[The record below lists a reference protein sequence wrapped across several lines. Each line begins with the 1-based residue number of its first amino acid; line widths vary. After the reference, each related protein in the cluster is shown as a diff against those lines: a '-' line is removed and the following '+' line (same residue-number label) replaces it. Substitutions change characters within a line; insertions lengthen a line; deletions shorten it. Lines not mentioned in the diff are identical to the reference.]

1 MRRKLERERADREG
15 WRRWSAAILLGILL
29 GSLVPGG
36 EINGQTVDP
45 PAPGQTAAESD
56 PLTTATTELKLGKYS
71 AALAQFRTLLQQ
83 NPGEER
89 AQVGL
94 LRGLLETGGYAEAER
109 EARRF
114 LSRPEAS
121 AEVHWLLGEALRRT
135 GRDREAL
142 AEFRLAARAP
152 APETRLRAWLRE
164 AEMLRSTGE
173 EEAATTVLGRLAE
186 FYEDEV
192 VTGADELTSIAQA
205 LVHLERYQQANDLF
219 LEAIAA
225 DETWIEA
232 HLGAGELYTSKY
244 NYSEAAEFFAD
255 ALKINEQSAR
265 AHLGIARNRRIGG
278 GEAMAASLARALKI
292 NPNDVEAK
300 VLAAA
305 VDLEAER
312 YGSAATQID
321 EALAIH
327 PRSTEALSLRAA
339 LAWLQDRSAD
349 QTRAVEATLAIHPRY
364 GMVYEVLGHF
374 ATQMRR
380 YRESVAFLRQAVE
393 ASPRLWSSH
402 LALGIGLLR
411 LGEMAEGRA
420 ALETAFRGDPF
431 NLWAKNTLDLLDS
444 MKEYGE
450 TRTGDFLI
458 RTAAEET
465 PVLSGY
471 AGDLLVEARER
482 LSQRYRFTPRAPI
495 SVEIFPNHDDFAVR
509 ALGLPGLGALGV
521 CFGQVIAQ
529 DSPSARA
536 GTPFNW
542 GSTLWHE
549 YAHVITLQM
558 TEHRIPRWFSEGL
571 SVYEEHRAYPGWGDD
586 WTIDHL
592 RAWAEGRWFKISEID
607 QGFLRPKRPDDI
619 GLAYFQASQ
628 ICHFIEERYGFEA
641 ILAML
646 EGYRVRKKTPEILR
660 EVLKLTEAE
669 FDRAFEAAVRTRI
682 EAPLK
687 ALASALPAAATD
699 GTALPPPL
707 RAASGA
713 TPDPEQL
720 AALADAAPH
729 DYPANLRAGMAHFD
743 QKNYDR
749 ARPYLERAVELFPYQ
764 AGIGNPFDKLATI
777 HEAEGD
783 QEKVASALRGWVA
796 YDENQAEPLRRL
808 ARWREGRGEKQEAID
823 LLRQSF
829 YIDPFHYAAHSQ
841 AGRLH
846 LDLGQPEKAIRELE
860 VALANR
866 PPNPAEAHFQLGRA
880 LRAGG
885 RWGEAKE
892 SVLRALEMAPSYA
905 EAQELLLDLIDNPP
919 PVEDKSGKGAPPP
932 PSRN

>member
-1 MRRKLERERADREG
+1 MRRERARADRVG
-15 WRRWSAAILLGILL
+15 WRRGSRAIVLGILL
-29 GSLVPGG
+29 GSFAAGA
-36 EINGQTVDP
+36 ETIGQTVDAP
-45 PAPGQTAAESD
+45 PPSSSAVEGDA
-56 PLTTATTELKLGKYS
+56 LTVATTELKQGKYS
-71 AALAQFRTLLQQ
+71 AAMARFRTLLQQ
-83 NPGEER
+83 NPGEEK

-114 LSRPEAS
+114 LSRPEAA
-121 AEVHWLLGEALRRT
+121 AEVRWLLGEVLRRT

-142 AEFRLAARAP
+142 AEFRLAGGAAET
-152 APETRLRAWLRE
+152 ATRLRAWLRE
-164 AEMLRSTGE
+164 AEVLRSIGE
-173 EEAATTVLGRLAE
+173 EEPSLTILQRLVD

-244 NYSEAAEFFAD
+244 NYSEAAEFFTD
-255 ALKINEQSAR
+255 ALKINEQSGR
-265 AHLGIARNRRIGG
+265 AHLGMARNRRIGG

-312 YGSAATQID
+312 YGSAATQIE

-349 QTRAVEATLAIHPRY
+349 QARAVEATLAIHPRY
-364 GMVYEVLGHF
+364 GMIYEVLGHF

-411 LGEMAEGRA
+411 LGEIAEGRT

-450 TRTGDFLI
+450 TRQGDFLI
-458 RTAAEET
+458 RTAPAET
-465 PVLSGY
+465 KVLSGY
-471 AGDLLVEARER
+471 AAELLQKAQES
-482 LSQRYRFTPRAPI
+482 LSRRYRFTPQAPI

-542 GSTLWHE
+542 GITLWHE

-592 RAWAEGRWFKISEID
+592 RALSEGRWFKISEID

-646 EGYRVRKKTPEILR
+646 EGYRTRKKTPEILR

-669 FDRAFEAAVRTRI
+669 FDRAFEAAVRSRI
-682 EAPLK
+682 ERPLK
-687 ALASALPAAATD
+687 ALASVLPVA
-699 GTALPPPL
+699 GTEGTTPPPPI
-707 RAASGA
+707 RATSGA
-713 TPDPEQL
+713 PPDPEQL
-720 AALADAAPH
+720 AALADAAPD

-749 ARPYLERAVELFPYQ
+749 ARPFLERAVGLFPYQ
-764 AGIGNPFDKLATI
+764 TGIGNPFERLATI
-777 HEAEGD
+777 YETQGN
-783 QEKVASALRGWVA
+783 QEKMADALRGWLA
-796 YDENQAEPLRRL
+796 CDENQAEPLRRL
-808 ARWREGRGEKQEAID
+808 ANWRRGRGERQEAVA

-829 YIDPFHYAAHSQ
+829 YIDPFNHAAHTL
-841 AGRLH
+841 AGTIH
-846 LDLGQPEKAIRELE
+846 LEMEEPEKAIREYE
-860 VALANR
+860 IAIANQ
-866 PPNPAEAHFQLGRA
+866 PPNLAEAHFLLARA
-880 LRAGG
+880 FRAA
-885 RWGEAKE
+885 RRLNEAKE

-905 EAQELLLDLIDNPP
+905 EAQELLLDLVDLAPP
-919 PVEDKSGKGAPPP
+919 AEDKSGKEATP
-932 PSRN
+932 PSSRN

>member
-1 MRRKLERERADREG
+1 MRVERAREG
-15 WRRWSAAILLGILL
+15 RVGWRHWSRAILVGILL
-29 GSLVPGG
+29 GSLATSSQVS
-36 EINGQTVDP
+36 
-45 PAPGQTAAESD
+45 GQTADAPPPNPVAVELD
-56 PLTTATTELKLGKYS
+56 PLTAAITELKQGKYT
-71 AALAQFRTLLQQ
+71 AAMARFRTLLQQ
-83 NPGEER
+83 NPGEEK
-89 AQVGL
+89 AQAGL
-94 LRGLLETGGYAEAER
+94 LVALLETGGYTEAER

-114 LSRPEAS
+114 LGRPEAY
-121 AEVHWLLGEALRRT
+121 AEVHWLLGEVLRRT

-142 AEFRLAARAP
+142 AEFRLAAGAP
-152 APETRLRAWLRE
+152 TPATRLRAWLRE
-164 AEMLRSTGE
+164 AEVLRSTGE
-173 EEAATTVLGRLAE
+173 EEEARTILNRLVE

-192 VTGADELTSIAQA
+192 VTGADELTSIAQSF
-205 LVHLERYQQANDLF
+205 VHLERYQQANDLF
-219 LEAIAA
+219 LEAISA

-265 AHLGIARNRRIGG
+265 AHLGLARNRRISG
-278 GEAMAASLARALKI
+278 GEEMAGSLARALKI

-300 VLAAA
+300 ILAAA

-327 PRSTEALSLRAA
+327 PRSVEALSLRAA
-339 LAWLQDRSAD
+339 LAWLQDRSVD
-349 QTRAVEATLAIHPRY
+349 QARALEAAQAIYPRY
-364 GMVYEVLGHF
+364 GMIYEVLGHF

-411 LGEMAEGRA
+411 LGEIAEGRA

-450 TRTGDFLI
+450 TRAGDFLI

-465 PVLSGY
+465 KVLSGY
-471 AGDLLVEARER
+471 AADLLEEARER

-592 RAWAEGRWFKISEID
+592 RSWAEGRWFKISEID

-628 ICHFIEERYGFEA
+628 ICHFIEERYGFES

-646 EGYRVRKKTPEILR
+646 EGYRSRKKTPEILR
-660 EVLKLTEAE
+660 EVFKLTEAE
-669 FDRAFEAAVRTRI
+669 FDRAFEASVRTRI
-682 EAPLK
+682 DGLLK
-687 ALASALPAAATD
+687 SLASALPVP
-699 GTALPPPL
+699 GTNGTTLPAPL
-707 RAASGA
+707 RATSGA
-713 TPDPEQL
+713 APDAEQL
-720 AALADAAPH
+720 AALADAAPQ
-729 DYPANLRAGMAHFD
+729 DYPANLRAGMAHFE

-764 AGIGNPFDKLATI
+764 AGIGNPYEKLATI
-777 HEAEGD
+777 HEAQGD
-783 QEKVASALRGWVA
+783 EEKVAGALRGWVA

-808 ARWREGRGEKQEAID
+808 ARWREGRGEKQEAIS

-829 YIDPFHYAAHSQ
+829 YIDPFHHVAHSL

-846 LDLGQPEKAIRELE
+846 LELGQPEKAIKEFE

-866 PPNPAEAHFQLGRA
+866 PPNLAEAHFQLAQA

-885 RWGEAKE
+885 RWGEAKA
-892 SVLRALEMAPSYA
+892 SVLHALELAPSYA
-905 EAQELLLDLIDNPP
+905 EAQELLLDLVDNPP
-919 PVEDKSGKGAPPP
+919 PVDDKSGKGAAPP